1 MWGAVLT
8 ASGFLE
14 ASPLVFTVPAIVV
27 VLAVLIDLGVIGGS
41 SRSRRND

>member
-1 MWGAVLT
+1 VDGMH
-8 ASGFLE
+8 
-14 ASPLVFTVPAIVV
+14 LVVV